1 VLFTFFCEGTSFWD
15 IIFLFLKLVIKRARE
30 TLHKEMP
37 LLLQMAQITTKKEK
51 RHKPNSNTSVKKKGM
66 ILV

>member
-1 VLFTFFCEGTSFWD
+1 
-15 IIFLFLKLVIKRARE
+15 
-30 TLHKEMP
+30 MP
-37 LLLQMAQITTKKEK
+37 LLLQMAQITTTTKNK